1 MILSLVNFIAI
12 LQTYCNAIIPH
23 LYRLSKSIFLVLKD
37 SVYAEMNF
45 DGVSYQNVIMH
56 KPSTLYFTGL
66 AKCWIKSPH
75 FAFSGAFKLTWNQIR
90 IYVKCLYIKE
100 SQLRIII
107 IQLVIRDSKFK
118 PSFMNQTFVGVKT
131 KNEWELRRA
140 VWEIKNVDKSVE
152 EKFFFR
158 PHKKTFQL
166 PEYI

>member
-12 LQTYCNAIIPH
+12 LQTYCNAIIPY

-100 SQLRIII
+100 SQLRIFLAKFCYWMG
-107 IQLVIRDSKFK
+107 IQRSKKWGNF
-118 PSFMNQTFVGVKT
+118 FNLYDTICTFNYYTTSNTWLK
-131 KNEWELRRA
+131 
-140 VWEIKNVDKSVE
+140 I
-152 EKFFFR
+152 
-158 PHKKTFQL
+158 
-166 PEYI
+166 